1 MRKQKLPRPKAR
13 TIEFRSLKYL
23 DSNTFLSDLRNVP
36 WDSAY
41 IYDNIDDIRAHWS
54 GLYKQV
60 LDEHA
65 PVKRIQL
72 RNNQL
77 PWISPDIQKQ
87 IRIRNRLY
95 KKFRRAPTDSNW
107 YKYKEQRNRVT
118 GLKRRAVKNFCA
130 EAASGTSSAG
140 LFWKKMKPLLPN
152 NKSNTDGTIIIF
164 FKCFKENGPRYIT
177 NLFKPR
183 VTPYN
188 LRSSGLNVEQ
198 RPYNS
203 RFFHG
208 SYSYIISRIQ
218 LPPAAKNAANVPA
231 FINHLNTTNFGG
243 CQCSSCL
250 K

>member
-1 MRKQKLPRPKAR
+1 MLKLLSNHDPR
-13 TIEFRSLKYL
+13 
-23 DSNTFLSDLRNVP
+23 FLTHGLGL
-36 WDSAY
+36 
-41 IYDNIDDIRAHWS
+41 IR
-54 GLYKQV
+54 
-60 LDEHA
+60 
-65 PVKRIQL
+65 
-72 RNNQL
+72 
-77 PWISPDIQKQ
+77 
-87 IRIRNRLY
+87 
-95 KKFRRAPTDSNW
+95 
-107 YKYKEQRNRVT
+107 
-118 GLKRRAVKNFCA
+118 
-130 EAASGTSSAG
+130 
-140 LFWKKMKPLLPN
+140 LLPTVMEHQ
-152 NKSNTDGTIIIF
+152 SNLSSCCRVPTNRNSVLSSLIINYVDYGLRTVMNTGKTSNYESLLKLLGMRTLEHRRIEQSLIIF

-208 SYSYIISRIQ
+208 SYSYIISRIWNQ

>member
-1 MRKQKLPRPKAR
+1 MSSPYHPRISVSKP
-13 TIEFRSLKYL
+13 YH
-23 DSNTFLSDLRNVP
+23 LR
-36 WDSAY
+36 
-41 IYDNIDDIRAHWS
+41 I
-54 GLYKQV
+54 
-60 LDEHA
+60 
-65 PVKRIQL
+65 
-72 RNNQL
+72 
-77 PWISPDIQKQ
+77 IS
-87 IRIRNRLY
+87 
-95 KKFRRAPTDSNW
+95 
-107 YKYKEQRNRVT
+107 V
-118 GLKRRAVKNFCA
+118 
-130 EAASGTSSAG
+130 SS
-140 LFWKKMKPLLPN
+140 PHHHR
-152 NKSNTDGTIIIF
+152 IIIVSSPYQYRIISV
-164 FKCFKENGPRYIT
+164 CFKENGPRYIT

-208 SYSYIISRIQ
+208 SYSYIISRIWNQ

>member
-1 MRKQKLPRPKAR
+1 M
-13 TIEFRSLKYL
+13 
-23 DSNTFLSDLRNVP
+23 
-36 WDSAY
+36 
-41 IYDNIDDIRAHWS
+41 
-54 GLYKQV
+54 
-60 LDEHA
+60 
-65 PVKRIQL
+65 
-72 RNNQL
+72 
-77 PWISPDIQKQ
+77 
-87 IRIRNRLY
+87 
-95 KKFRRAPTDSNW
+95 
-107 YKYKEQRNRVT
+107 
-118 GLKRRAVKNFCA
+118 LKRVYAKI
-130 EAASGTSSAG
+130 AALRRLKRLVPIDTLLLLYRSFIIPHFEYCNSLLIGIGKT
-140 LFWKKMKPLLPN
+140 LNKKMEDANYYGLRTVMNTGKTSNYESLL
-152 NKSNTDGTIIIF
+152 KLLGMRTLEHRRIEQSLIIF

-208 SYSYIISRIQ
+208 SYSYIISRIWNQ